1 MSKTRQATLI
11 SIAGFDPTG
20 GAGILLDA
28 AVFARLGFRSA
39 GVVSALTAQ
48 NADRV
53 AAVQAV
59 PAAFLKKQYATM
71 RSDNRP
77 VGIKVGMLGS
87 AANLVE
93 TARILG
99 RESGIP
105 RVVDPVLRSSSG
117 RTLLE
122 KTVWPSFLKILK
134 GRMTL
139 ITPNLDEAAQL
150 SGLQVSDRTGM
161 KEAARRIGGQAECAC
176 LLKGGHL
183 QENPLDILW
192 DGRIF
197 EEYGHEKI
205 EGDAHGTGCFLSSA
219 VLGFLAR
226 GETLAE
232 ACRKG
237 IDLTH
242 EAIRKA
248 ILTARPPDTAHRSFL
263 L

>member
-1 MSKTRQATLI
+1 MRNTRKATLV

-20 GAGILLDA
+20 GAGVLLDA
-28 AVFARLGFRSA
+28 AVFAWLGFRSA

-53 AAVQAV
+53 SAVQVV
-59 PAAFLKKQYATM
+59 PASFLKKQYGAM
-71 RSDNRP
+71 RSDTTP
-77 VGIKVGMLGS
+77 AGIKVGMLGS
-87 AANLVE
+87 AANLAE

-117 RTLLE
+117 RALLE
-122 KTVWPSFLKILK
+122 KTAWPFFLKKFK

-150 SGLQVSDRTGM
+150 SGLRVRDKSAMR
-161 KEAARRIGGQAECAC
+161 EAARIIGGQAECAC

-183 QENPLDILW
+183 EAETLDILW
-192 DGRIF
+192 DGRTF

-205 EGDAHGTGCFLSSA
+205 PGDAHGTGCFLSSA
-219 VLGFLAR
+219 VLGYLAR
-226 GETLAE
+226 GETLPA

-237 IDLTH
+237 ISLTQT
-242 EAIRKA
+242 AIR
-248 ILTARPPDTAHRSFL
+248 TARRPLDTTRRSFL